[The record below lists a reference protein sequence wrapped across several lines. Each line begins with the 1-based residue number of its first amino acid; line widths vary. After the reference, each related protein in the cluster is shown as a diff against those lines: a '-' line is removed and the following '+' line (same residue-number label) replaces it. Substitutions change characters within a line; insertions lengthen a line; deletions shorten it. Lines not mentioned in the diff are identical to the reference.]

1 MSTERPAINNKARV
15 VVAMSGGVDSSVAAA
30 LLVEEGYD
38 VVGIMMRLWSD
49 SLETAAPVVNRCCTP
64 DQMADA
70 RRVADHLNI
79 PFYVLDAQSQF
90 REAIVQSFIDDHQ
103 HGRTPNPCIAC
114 NRKIRFGFLLQHA
127 QALGAQFMA
136 TGHYARKREN
146 NGSYQLIKGMDSS
159 KDQSYVLYALNQQ
172 KLAHVLFPVGE
183 FEKAEVREMARK
195 FDLPV
200 ASKHDSQDLCFV
212 VDGDNKGFLQR
223 YAGNGF
229 SAGPIVDQSGSELG
243 RHDGLP
249 FYTIGQRKG
258 LGISSGQPLYVLR
271 KDFSTNR
278 IIVGPREALHEDLL
292 HVRDLNWISGT
303 AVSAKRPVQIKIRY
317 KTTSVTGHIH
327 LEDNGEALVRLMEP
341 VSGVTPGQGAVFYD
355 GEVCL
360 GGGIIADL
368 HSSYAGRTPST
379 EESMGEH

>member
-1 MSTERPAINNKARV
+1 MSTERPAVNNKARV

-90 REAIVQSFIDDHQ
+90 REAIVQPFIDDHQ

-159 KDQSYVLYALNQQ
+159 KDQSYVLYTLNQQ

-258 LGISSGQPLYVLR
+258 LGISSSQPLYVLR

-368 HSSYAGRTPST
+368 HSSCADRTPST
-379 EESMGEH
+379 EESTGEH

>member
-1 MSTERPAINNKARV
+1 MSTKRSNADSSARV

-30 LLVEEGYD
+30 LLVEAGYD

-49 SLETAAPVVNRCCTP
+49 TIETAAPAVNRCCTP

-90 REAIVQSFIDDHQ
+90 REAIVQPFLGDHE

-114 NRKIRFGFLLQHA
+114 NRQIRFGFLLQHA
-127 QALGAQFMA
+127 QALGAQFLA
-136 TGHYARKREN
+136 TGHYARKRESS
-146 NGSYQLIKGMDSS
+146 GSYQLLKGLDPA
-159 KDQSYVLYALNQQ
+159 KDQSYVLYTLNQR

-183 FEKAEVREMARK
+183 YEKIEVREIAHK

-200 ASKHDSQDLCFV
+200 ATKHDSQDLCFV

-223 YAGNGF
+223 YAGNGLVP
-229 SAGPIVDQSGSELG
+229 GPIVDQSGSELG
-243 RHDGLP
+243 QHDGLAL
-249 FYTIGQRKG
+249 YTIGQRKG
-258 LGISSGQPLYVLR
+258 LGISAGEPLYILR
-271 KDFSTNR
+271 KEFSANS
-278 IIVGPREALHEDLL
+278 IVVGPREALQKNHLR
-292 HVRDLNWISGT
+292 VRDLNWISGS
-303 AVSAKRPVQIKIRY
+303 AVSAGRQLQVKIRY
-317 KTTSVTGHIH
+317 KTRAVNGHFITDDAGGATVK
-327 LEDNGEALVRLMEP
+327 LSEP

-355 GEVCL
+355 GDVCL

-368 HSSYAGRTPST
+368 PST
-379 EESMGEH
+379 YPGQDHANFRNLEER